1 MYSVSVCVC
10 VSVPLGGG
18 GNFMFNVHMPFLG
31 PHSDQR

>member
-10 VSVPLGGG
+10 VSVPVGGG
-18 GNFMFNVHMPFLG
+18 YFMINVHMPFLG